1 LELVER
7 IHKAQDHLHYLYEE
21 VRTYAA
27 PIHLQHQ
34 RCDVAQVWR
43 DTWTHLEVERSE
55 KDVSLREQQSD
66 TDLICEADPNAL
78 EQVFRNV
85 FENAIS
91 ACVEPGEIAIRA
103 SPTKI
108 DGREAVEIRVRDNG
122 PGFDSETEQ
131 KIFEPFFT
139 TKTKGTG
146 LGMAIARRIVEAHGG
161 RIAVGEDP
169 SSGAEIVITLPR
181 S

>member
-1 LELVER
+1 M
-7 IHKAQDHLHYLYEE
+7 
-21 VRTYAA
+21 
-27 PIHLQHQ
+27 
-34 RCDVAQVWR
+34 CDLAQVWR

-55 KDVSLREQQSD
+55 KNVSLREQRD
-66 TDLICEADPNAL
+66 ETDLICKADPNAL

-91 ACVEPGEIAIRA
+91 ACLEPGEIVIC
-103 SPTKI
+103 SSQTSI
-108 DGREAVEIRVRDNG
+108 DGQEAIEIRVRDNG
-122 PGFDSETEQ
+122 PGFDSETER

-161 RIAVGEDP
+161 RIAVGED
-169 SSGAEIVITLPR
+169 SSNGAEIVITLPR
-181 S
+181 